1 MNRTSD
7 FLCNFFPLKCEAIL
21 SDIWKVMVWVSQY
34 LFEVT
39 RQSEILF
46 FGCFQCIRSG
56 QFQNTDAQ
64 QTAATDLEKYLDRTL
79 YFFEVCFKSEANI
92 GNTK

>member
-1 MNRTSD
+1 
-7 FLCNFFPLKCEAIL
+7 
-21 SDIWKVMVWVSQY
+21 MVLVSQY

-56 QFQNTDAQ
+56 RFQNTDAQ